1 MALAT
6 GGILLVDKPSGMTS
20 HDVVS
25 RVRRAAGT
33 RKVGHAG
40 TLDPMATGLLVLG
53 IDNATRLL
61 TYLVGLGKVYEAT
74 IRLGA
79 STTTDDREGEVTER
93 AAASAIGS
101 LTADDIE
108 RGMAALRG
116 EISQV
121 PSSVSAIKVGGR
133 RAHERMRAGESVEL
147 AARPVTVTEFVATS
161 EPRFVEDDSV
171 RGLEFDARVAC
182 SSGTYVRALARDLGS
197 SLGVG
202 GHLTALRRTA
212 VGPFRVD
219 AAVQLDSL
227 VTGDVAVRDAILS
240 HAAVATA
247 LFPAVRLDG
256 QQSRDLRDGKRP
268 TVDAADAEIAAMLD
282 AGGALVGLASIH
294 DGTARVVMNLPVPPG
309 EETEGVSP

>member
-40 TLDPMATGLLVLG
+40 TLDPMATGLLVVG

-61 TYLVGLGKVYEAT
+61 TYLVGLDKVYEAT

-79 STTTDDREGEVTER
+79 STTTDDREGEVIQR
-93 AAASAIGS
+93 ADASAIGS
-101 LTADDIE
+101 LTADEIE

-121 PSSVSAIKVGGR
+121 PSSVSAIKVEGR

-161 EPRFVEDDSV
+161 EPRLVEDDGAP
-171 RGLEFDARVAC
+171 GLEFGARVAC

-227 VTGDVAVRDAILS
+227 VTGDVAVGEVLLS
-240 HAAVATA
+240 PAEVATA
-247 LFPAVRLDG
+247 LFPAVRLDE
-256 QQSRDLRDGKRP
+256 QQSRDIRDGKRP
-268 TVDAADAEIAAMLD
+268 TVDAAEAEIAAMLD
-282 AGGALVGLASIH
+282 AGGELVGLASIRE
-294 DGTARVVMNLPVPPG
+294 GRARVVMNLPVPPG
-309 EETEGVSP
+309 EQIEGVSP

>member
-1 MALAT
+1 MSSAT

-40 TLDPMATGLLVLG
+40 TLDPMATGLLVVG
-53 IDNATRLL
+53 VGTATRLL
-61 TYLVGLGKVYEAT
+61 TYLVGLDKVYEAT

-79 STTTDDREGEVTER
+79 STTTDDREGEVTATADAE
-93 AAASAIGS
+93 AVTS
-101 LTADDIE
+101 LTAGDVE
-108 RGMAALRG
+108 RGMLALRG
-116 EISQV
+116 EIRQV
-121 PSSVSAIKVGGR
+121 PSSVSAIKVDGR

-147 AARPVTVTEFVATS
+147 EARPVTITEFVATS
-161 EPRFVEDDSV
+161 EPRIVEADGAP
-171 RGLEFDARVAC
+171 GLEFDARVAC

-219 AAVQLDSL
+219 AAVRLEAL
-227 VTGDVAVRDAILS
+227 VTGGVAVRDVTLS
-240 HAAVATA
+240 PAVVAST
-247 LFPAVRLDG
+247 LFPEVRVDG

-268 TVDAADAEIAAMLD
+268 AVDAADAEIAAMLD
-282 AGGALVGLASIH
+282 AGGELVGLASIH
-294 DGTARVVMNLPVPPG
+294 EGGARVIMNLPVPTG